1 MKNFNINQ
9 AVVLGM
15 ICEPPG
21 TVNLD
26 MIKPLIKIYP
36 VSEQKIDFTPLP
48 VLFSDNET
56 ARKCKGLKEGDIMLI
71 YGILGYDLDYG
82 YFLHATSFVMLS
94 KNKQNIPEKF
104 RRPIC
109 FEFTDIPNTIILA
122 GRINNVM
129 DDTINLTV
137 DRENFIRG
145 DIWKSDV
152 IPIPYEDKKIDFQEM
167 DNLIFIGNIDDGKLK
182 GQISKTIREE

>member
-15 ICEPPG
+15 ICVPPG

-26 MIKPLIKIYP
+26 MVKPLIKIYP
-36 VSEQKIDFTPLP
+36 ISKQKIDFTPIP
-48 VLFSDNET
+48 VLFSDNEN
-56 ARKCKGLKEGDIMLI
+56 ARKCKELKEGDIMLI
-71 YGILGYDLDYG
+71 YGILGYDLEYG
-82 YFLHATSFVMLS
+82 YFIHATFFVMLS
-94 KNKQNIPEKF
+94 KNKQNVPEKF

-122 GRINNVM
+122 GSINNIM

-152 IPIPYEDKKIDFQEM
+152 LPIPYKDKKIDFQEM
-167 DNLIFIGNIDDGKLK
+167 DNLIFVGNIDSGKLK
-182 GQISKTIREE
+182 GRISKAVLGE

>member
-15 ICEPPG
+15 ICEPPQ
-21 TVNLD
+21 TVIHD
-26 MIKPLIKIYP
+26 MVKPLIKIYP
-36 VSEQKIDFTPLP
+36 VSEQKIDFTPLS

-71 YGILGYDLDYG
+71 YGILGYDLYYG
-82 YFLHATSFVMLS
+82 YVLHATSFVMLS

-109 FEFTDIPNTIILA
+109 FEFTDIPNIVILA
-122 GRINNVM
+122 GNVNNVM
-129 DDTINLTV
+129 DDTINLMI
-137 DRENFIRG
+137 DRKNFIRG